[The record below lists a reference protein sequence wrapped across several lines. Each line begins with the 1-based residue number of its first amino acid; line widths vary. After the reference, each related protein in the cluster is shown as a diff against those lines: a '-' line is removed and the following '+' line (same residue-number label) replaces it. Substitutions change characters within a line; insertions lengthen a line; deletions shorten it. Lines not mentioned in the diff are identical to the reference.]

1 MPIIIKF
8 TNDDTNEAV
17 YVNAAYIQTFSSI
30 QVGGAV
36 KPRRSITRIELPS
49 NTIYV
54 KESTEE
60 VARIVNEVAAKM
72 NPIVVPYAS
81 H

>member
-8 TNDDTNEAV
+8 TNDDTDEAV
-17 YVNAAYIQTFSSI
+17 YVNAANIQTFYSI
-30 QVGGAV
+30 QVG
-36 KPRRSITRIELPS
+36 KSRRSITRIELTS
-49 NTIYV
+49 NTIFV

-72 NPIVVPYAS
+72 NPIAVPYAS

>member
-8 TNDDTNEAV
+8 TNDDTDEAV
-17 YVNAAYIQTFSSI
+17 YVNAANIQTFYSI
-30 QVGGAV
+30 QVG
-36 KPRRSITRIELPS
+36 KTRRSITRIELTS
-49 NTIYV
+49 NTIFV
-54 KESTEE
+54 KESPEE

-72 NPIVVPYAS
+72 NPIAVPYAS